1 MFDIAGYTYLAIY
14 EMFDKLLVGNAI
26 NIIKSVHPVVNR

>member
-1 MFDIAGYTYLAIY
+1 MFDVAGYTYLATY
-14 EMFDKLLVGNAI
+14 EMFDKLLVENVI